1 MKKDIHASLKQDF
14 VDTFEIEEKELIENR
29 RFGVIAILCKK
40 ILELE
45 REIYKCERLSV
56 SVTCTG
62 VKKGFI
68 QFKIYKRAY

>member
-45 REIYKCERLSV
+45 RKGSSV

-62 VKKGFI
+62 VRKGFI
-68 QFKIYKRAY
+68 QYKVYKCAY